1 MILKGIARMNNK
13 LILNVF
19 LALFIL
25 AGCNIATEKVDSIVI
40 APKIYLANASFD
52 FAEAMAIKEGK
63 VVAAGTEKE
72 ITAKYSSEN
81 ISRFDGYIYPG
92 FIDAHS
98 HFRGYGLTLNAVNL
112 LNTFSLEEIVERTV
126 AFAQTSTNA
135 WITGRGWDQTDW
147 TQQGT
152 VNNTMLNIYFPDKP
166 VFLKRID
173 GHAAIANAKA
183 LELAGI
189 TPQTK
194 ISGGEIEVIGG
205 RLTGLITDRAMD
217 LVDAVIPPANRK
229 SEIAALLKAQENCLA
244 AGLTCVTDAGLDL
257 DAILL
262 IDSLQKTGDL
272 KIRIYAMANPTNEN
286 FEYFQKNGPIEN
298 DLLQVSSFKLYAD
311 GALGSRGAKLKDP
324 YCDKEGYT
332 GVWVTNPAEIDSL
345 CNLLDKMNFQAN
357 THCIGDS
364 ANRRILEIYGKFLKG
379 KNDKRWR
386 IEHAQVVTPAD
397 RALFTRFNIIPSV
410 QPTHATSDMPWAEQ
424 RLCKT
429 RMTGAYAYKSLLKL
443 NGWLP
448 LGTDFPVED
457 ISPLQTFYAAVYRK
471 NKDNK
476 PLGGFMTEESLSTA
490 EAIFGMTIW
499 AAKANRMDT
508 KIGSLEPGKIADF
521 IVLDTDIVNEKYM
534 LKTKVVGTYLSGV
547 KN

>member
-1 MILKGIARMNNK
+1 MNNK
-13 LILNVF
+13 LIFNVF
-19 LALFIL
+19 FVLFIL
-25 AGCNIATEKVDSIVI
+25 AGCQTNTEKVDSIVI
-40 APKIYLANASFD
+40 APKIYLANSSFE
-52 FAEAMAIKEGK
+52 FAEAMAIKNGK
-63 VVAAGTEKE
+63 VVATGTEKE
-72 ITAKYSSEN
+72 ITKNYQSEN
-81 ISRFDGYIYPG
+81 ISRFDGFIYPG

-112 LNTFSLEEIVERTV
+112 LNTYSLEEIVEKTV
-126 AFAQTSTNA
+126 AFAQTSTSA

-147 TQQGT
+147 TQQGM

-194 ISGGEIEVIGG
+194 INGGEIEVIGG
-205 RLTGLITDRAMD
+205 RLTGLITDNAMD
-217 LVDAVIPPANRK
+217 MVDAVIPPTNRK
-229 SEIAALLKAQENCLA
+229 SEITALLKAQENCFA

-272 KIRIYAMANPTNEN
+272 KIRVYAMANPSKEN
-286 FEYFQKNGPIEN
+286 FEYFQKNGAIES
-298 DLLQVSSFKLYAD
+298 DLLQVSSFKIYAD
-311 GALGSRGAKLKDP
+311 GSLGSRGAKLKAP

-332 GVWVTNPAEIDSL
+332 GVWVTNPTEIDSL

-364 ANRRILEIYGKFLKG
+364 ANRRILEIYGKHLKG

-397 RALFTRFNIIPSV
+397 RELFAKYSIIPSV

-424 RLCKT
+424 RLCNT
-429 RMTGAYAYKSLLKL
+429 RMDGAYAYKSLLKL

-457 ISPLQTFYAAVYRK
+457 ISPLQTFYAAVYRQ
-471 NKDNK
+471 NKDSK
-476 PLGGFMTEESLSTA
+476 PLGGFMPEESLSA
-490 EAIFGMTIW
+490 NEAILGMTLW
-499 AAKANRMDT
+499 AAKANRMEN
-508 KIGSLEPGKIADF
+508 KIGSLEPGKLADF

-534 LKTKVVGTYLSGV
+534 LKTQVVGTYLNGV
-547 KN
+547 RN